1 MACTSSDLPAV
12 RLVDYAR
19 EGMSGCELRLKRRDD
34 PGCWR
39 LSVVD
44 VGRDPIRVF
53 GPGSRSGRW

>member
-19 EGMSGCELRLKRRDD
+19 EGMSGCEMRPKRRHD

-39 LSVVD
+39 LSVVG
-44 VGRDPIRVF
+44 VGRGLIHEA
-53 GPGSRSGRW
+53 GLGSRLGRW